1 MMLFVYLSAKAH
13 LNSIFGQIFFCKE
26 FSTPFIKD
34 TKMGYC
40 LTTMEIALKLLTE
53 EKDLI
58 KIERDDTDAYENKR
72 NSIKNV
78 VR

>member
-1 MMLFVYLSAKAH
+1 
-13 LNSIFGQIFFCKE
+13 
-26 FSTPFIKD
+26 
-34 TKMGYC
+34 MGYC

-53 EKDLI
+53 EKELI

>member
-1 MMLFVYLSAKAH
+1 
-13 LNSIFGQIFFCKE
+13 
-26 FSTPFIKD
+26 
-34 TKMGYC
+34 MGYC

-53 EKDLI
+53 EKELI

-78 VR
+78 VRQTRQSIKIDRQSFSLNMDGNILEEVANNTFKQ

>member
-1 MMLFVYLSAKAH
+1 
-13 LNSIFGQIFFCKE
+13 
-26 FSTPFIKD
+26 
-34 TKMGYC
+34 MGYC

-78 VR
+78 VRQTRQSIKIDRQSFSLNMDGNILEEVANNTFKQ